1 MNSTSKRFRAL
12 FALGLVALVTLG
24 SACVPLQ
31 LRAVGYAATNKVWYH
46 WANDKGTEHK
56 LVVCD
61 VAADGSESNCKESE
75 I

>member
-1 MNSTSKRFRAL
+1 MNTTVKKLAV
-12 FALGLVALVTLG
+12 AGLLAFSVLG
-24 SACVPLQ
+24 SACAPLQ

-46 WANDKGTEHK
+46 WADQKNIDHK

-61 VAADGSESNCKESE
+61 VAPDGSESNCKESE

>member
-1 MNSTSKRFRAL
+1 MNTTGKKLA
-12 FALGLVALVTLG
+12 ALGLLAITLLG

-31 LRAVGYAATNKVWYH
+31 LRAAGYAATNKVWYH

-61 VAADGSESNCKESE
+61 VAPDGSESNCKESE

>member
-1 MNSTSKRFRAL
+1 MNGSNQKRSLAAAL
-12 FALGLVALVTLG
+12 LVGFGLVG

-31 LRAVGYAATNKVWYH
+31 LRQAGYAATNKVWYH
-46 WANDKGTEHK
+46 WANGNGTEHK

-61 VAADGSESNCKESE
+61 VAPDGSESNCKESE

>member
-1 MNSTSKRFRAL
+1 MNGSSNKRSLAAL
-12 FALGLVALVTLG
+12 LLIGFGLVG

-31 LRAVGYAATNKVWYH
+31 LRSAGYAATNKVWYH
-46 WANDKGTEHK
+46 WADSKGTEHK

-61 VAADGSESNCKESE
+61 VAPDGSESNCKESE

>member
-1 MNSTSKRFRAL
+1 MNGSTKKRSLAAL
-12 FALGLVALVTLG
+12 LLVGFGLVG

-31 LRAVGYAATNKVWYH
+31 LRSAGYAATNKVWYH

-61 VAADGSESNCKESE
+61 VAPDGSESNCKESE

>member
-1 MNSTSKRFRAL
+1 MNTTSKKFRTLAA
-12 FALGLVALVTLG
+12 FGLLALVTLG

>member
-1 MNSTSKRFRAL
+1 MNTTGKKFRSLAA
-12 FALGLVALVTLG
+12 FGLLAITVLG

-46 WANDKGTEHK
+46 WANEKGTEHK

-61 VAADGSESNCKESE
+61 VAVDGSESNCKESE

>member
-1 MNSTSKRFRAL
+1 MNGSNSKRSLGAL
-12 FALGLVALVTLG
+12 LLVGFGLLG

-31 LRAVGYAATNKVWYH
+31 LRQVGYAATNKVWYH

-61 VAADGSESNCKESE
+61 VAPDGSESNCKESE

>member
-1 MNSTSKRFRAL
+1 MNRSNTKRSLAAL
-12 FALGLVALVTLG
+12 ALLSVGVLG

-31 LRAVGYAATNKVWYH
+31 LRQVGYAATNKVWYH
-46 WANDKGTEHK
+46 WADQQGREHK

-61 VAADGSESNCKESE
+61 VQPDGSESNCKESE

>member
-1 MNSTSKRFRAL
+1 MNSSTKKFRAL
-12 FALGLVALVTLG
+12 AALGLLGLMTLG

-31 LRAVGYAATNKVWYH
+31 LRSAGYAATNKVWYH

-56 LVVCD
+56 LIVCD
-61 VAADGSESNCKESE
+61 VAPDGSESNCKESE

>member
-1 MNSTSKRFRAL
+1 MNTTSKKFRAL
-12 FALGLVALVTLG
+12 AALGLLAVATLG

-31 LRAVGYAATNKVWYH
+31 LRSVGYAATNKVWYH

>member
-1 MNSTSKRFRAL
+1 MNTTGKKFRSLAA
-12 FALGLVALVTLG
+12 FGLLAITVLG

-31 LRAVGYAATNKVWYH
+31 L
-46 WANDKGTEHK
+46 
-56 LVVCD
+56 VCD